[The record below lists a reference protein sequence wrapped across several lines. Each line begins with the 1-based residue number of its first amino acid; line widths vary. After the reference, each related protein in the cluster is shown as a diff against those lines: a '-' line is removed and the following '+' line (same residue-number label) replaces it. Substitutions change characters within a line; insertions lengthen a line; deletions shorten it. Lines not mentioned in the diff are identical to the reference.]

1 MKRHEVYL
9 GQVLVLDTPTTGRI
23 LVKVKKINPKNI
35 KVVTEA
41 GGVWNCSALFLTL
54 PEPHEVFTPAAGSA
68 PSSDLH
74 MGTAVRFI
82 DGSIAGLFVICGSHS
97 GSWRLAKL
105 GGNGG
110 RYYSGIATERLE
122 VVNLNIEGSI

>member
-1 MKRHEVYL
+1 MHRNELYV
-9 GQVLVLDTPTTGRI
+9 GQVLVLNTSRTGRL
-23 LVKVKKINPKNI
+23 LVKVKKINPKNV
-35 KVVTEA
+35 KVVTESGA
-41 GGVWNCSALFLTL
+41 AWGCSPSFLLL
-54 PEPHEVFTPAAGSA
+54 PEPHEVFEAAAGSA
-68 PSSDLH
+68 SSSDLH

-82 DGSIAGLFVICGSHS
+82 DGRVAGIFVICGSHS